1 MTLQNPETKFEN
13 AQKTETIG
21 EAITDLLKRG
31 LVREVLS
38 EDGNKRYKVTPLGL
52 QYLSDFESMRQE
64 LEFQPTVAQ
73 LSAESHPK
81 TNAVSILRTLSES
94 SPQAGR
100 THLSRVSLLIP
111 ALNESKN
118 IAILLNSLADHVP
131 EIHEIIVVDGSLDET
146 AEVARRL
153 GASVMTQE
161 GNGKGDA
168 LRQAF
173 ASAYG
178 GDIVVSIDADG
189 SNRIEEI
196 PQLVEAVVNGADLAK
211 GSRFMSGGGSTDL
224 SLIRR
229 IGNGLFVRLVNLI
242 WSAHYTDLCYGFVA
256 FRKGALMTLAPLL
269 ESNHFEI
276 ETEICIKARK
286 LGLKVVEVP
295 SVELRRRYGSS
306 KLRGV
311 QDSSRIFRTV
321 LHELTLSLKA
331 RISYAVWNRESRV
344 RQFH

>member
-1 MTLQNPETKFEN
+1 MTLQNPEVKFEN
-13 AQKTETIG
+13 VQKPEAIG
-21 EAITDLLKRG
+21 EAITDLVERG
-31 LVREVLS
+31 FVREVLS
-38 EDGNKRYKVTPLGL
+38 DDGDKRYKVTPLGL
-52 QYLSDFESMRQE
+52 QYLSDFESMRSMRRE
-64 LEFQPTVAQ
+64 LGPRPTAPQ
-73 LSAESHPK
+73 LSPDPHPK
-81 TNAVSILRTLSES
+81 TNAVSILRTLNEP

-100 THLSRVSLLIP
+100 TNLSRVSLMIP

-118 IAILLNSLADHVP
+118 IGILLNSLAEHAP
-131 EIHEIIVVDGSLDET
+131 EIHEIIVVDGSVDET
-146 AEVARRL
+146 AEIARGL

-256 FRKGALMTLAPLL
+256 FRKGALMSLAPLL
-269 ESNHFEI
+269 ESKHFEI

-311 QDSSRIFRTV
+311 QDSLRIFRTV
-321 LHELTLSLKA
+321 LHELDLSLKA
-331 RISYAVWNRESRV
+331 RIS
-344 RQFH
+344 